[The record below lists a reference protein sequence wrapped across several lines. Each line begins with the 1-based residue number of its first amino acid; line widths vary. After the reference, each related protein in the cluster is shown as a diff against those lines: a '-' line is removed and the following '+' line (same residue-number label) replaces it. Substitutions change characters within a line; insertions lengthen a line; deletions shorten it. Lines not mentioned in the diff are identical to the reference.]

1 MGNKKYKGYLKK
13 RKDLKKKIA
22 AKYFHKWNKKAKKW
36 VPIKSS
42 SLLNLAEMGLGEEFG
57 GLTTLQTRLDNF
69 EIDFLDIVGDPM
81 EYFTHKNTHTHSV
94 FVEPIH
100 PDELPPFIEFPW
112 LDPMPEEDL
121 PFDNSEL
128 ELPQSKKSKRPSKR
142 DEPMDLA

>member
-42 SLLNLAEMGLGEEFG
+42 SLLNLAEMGLGEIHSDIRSDDF
-57 GLTTLQTRLDNF
+57 DM
-69 EIDFLDIVGDPM
+69 DFLDTEEKLAEDHH
-81 EYFTHKNTHTHSV
+81 FTHTDSV
-94 FVEPIH
+94 FVEPI
-100 PDELPPFIEFPW
+100 DIDDLPEYILFPS

-128 ELPQSKKSKRPSKR
+128 ELPQSKTSKRPSKS